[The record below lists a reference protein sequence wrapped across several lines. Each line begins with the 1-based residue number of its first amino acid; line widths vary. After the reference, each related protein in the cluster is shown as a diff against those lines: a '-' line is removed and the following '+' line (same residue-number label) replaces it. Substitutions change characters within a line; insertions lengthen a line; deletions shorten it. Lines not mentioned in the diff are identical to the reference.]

1 MATTKT
7 TTKKTASRTTKVDN
21 TENTSAMQSEIDTLR
36 EQVAS
41 LQLEVSRLAAA
52 PAATAGGDTV
62 TRDQL
67 ASALRAMGAREWVI
81 TKAGLR
87 QSTAQVS

>member
-7 TTKKTASRTTKVDN
+7 TAKKTASRTTKVDN

-52 PAATAGGDTV
+52 PATAGGDTV

-87 QSTAQVS
+87 